1 MTNHGFSDSHIIYI
15 ATVFPISLCLCRSI
29 SVCFDLVLIP
39 VEKFL
44 QKRAPFTALQNSE
57 STAYIF

>member
-1 MTNHGFSDSHIIYI
+1 MANSGFRDSHIIYI
-15 ATVFPISLCLCRSI
+15 ATAFPISLCLWRSI
-29 SVCFDLVLIP
+29 SVCFDLVSIP

-57 STAYIF
+57 STASIF

>member
-1 MTNHGFSDSHIIYI
+1 M
-15 ATVFPISLCLCRSI
+15 
-29 SVCFDLVLIP
+29 CFDLVSIP

-57 STAYIF
+57 STASIF

>member
-1 MTNHGFSDSHIIYI
+1 MTNSGFSEHHIIYI
-15 ATVFPISLCLCRSI
+15 ATVFPTSLCMSI
-29 SVCFDLVLIP
+29 SVCFDLILIP

-57 STAYIF
+57 STAYVF